1 VSRKVRKSERPEDK
15 TEKYNTLIYEIK
27 TSGLSDFPTSG
38 LKTKHMSLITQV
50 DQDIKQ
56 AMLAKQPDR
65 LRGLRA
71 IKSALLLARTEK
83 GAAEELTQE
92 AEIKVLQK
100 LIKQRKE
107 SAEIYKTQ
115 NRDDLYQIEME
126 EMKVIEPYLPQ
137 QMSRF
142 EIEGYLQ
149 ELISRLGVTSVSDM
163 GKVMGIASKE
173 LAGQADGRTI
183 SEVVKQLLG

>member
-1 VSRKVRKSERPEDK
+1 
-15 TEKYNTLIYEIK
+15 
-27 TSGLSDFPTSG
+27 
-38 LKTKHMSLITQV
+38 MSLITQV

-107 SAEIYKTQ
+107 SVEIYKTQ
-115 NRDDLYQIEME
+115 NRDDLYAIEME

-163 GKVMGIASKE
+163 GKVMGVASKE
-173 LAGQADGRTI
+173 LAGKADGRTI

>member
-1 VSRKVRKSERPEDK
+1 
-15 TEKYNTLIYEIK
+15 
-27 TSGLSDFPTSG
+27 
-38 LKTKHMSLITQV
+38 MSLINQV

-56 AMLAKQPDR
+56 AMLAKDADK

-83 GAAEELTQE
+83 GASEEITPDAEM
-92 AEIKVLQK
+92 KVLQK
-100 LIKQRKE
+100 LVKQRKE

-115 NRDDLYQIEME
+115 NRDDLYQVEVE
-126 EMKVIEPYLPQ
+126 ELLVIEAYLPK
-137 QMSRF
+137 QMSHG
-142 EIEGYLQ
+142 EVETYLKD
-149 ELISRLGVTSVSDM
+149 LVVRVGATSVKDM
-163 GKVMGIASKE
+163 GKVMGFANKE

>member
-1 VSRKVRKSERPEDK
+1 
-15 TEKYNTLIYEIK
+15 
-27 TSGLSDFPTSG
+27 
-38 LKTKHMSLITQV
+38 MSLINQI

-56 AMLAKQPDR
+56 AMLARQAAR

-83 GAAEELTQE
+83 GAAEELTAE

-100 LIKQRKE
+100 LVKQRKE
-107 SAEIYKTQ
+107 SADIYKAQ
-115 NRDDLYQIEME
+115 NRDDLYQVEME
-126 EMKVIEPYLPQ
+126 EMQVIEPYLPK
-137 QMSRF
+137 QMTRF
-142 EIEGYLQ
+142 EVEGYLQ
-149 ELISRLGVTSVSDM
+149 ELISRVGATSVSDM
-163 GKVMGIASKE
+163 GKIMGIANKE

>member
-1 VSRKVRKSERPEDK
+1 
-15 TEKYNTLIYEIK
+15 
-27 TSGLSDFPTSG
+27 
-38 LKTKHMSLITQV
+38 MSLINQI

-56 AMLAKQPDR
+56 AMLARQADR

-83 GAAEELTQE
+83 GAAEDLTKE

-100 LIKQRKE
+100 LVKQRKE
-107 SAEIYKTQ
+107 SAEIYKAQ
-115 NRDDLYQIEME
+115 NREDLYNVEME

-137 QMSRF
+137 QMTRF
-142 EIEGYLQ
+142 EIEGYVQ
-149 ELISRLGVTSVSDM
+149 ELIARTGATSVADM
-163 GKVMGIASKE
+163 GKIMGIANKE

>member
-1 VSRKVRKSERPEDK
+1 M
-15 TEKYNTLIYEIK
+15 LINQI
-27 TSGLSDFPTSG
+27 
-38 LKTKHMSLITQV
+38 

-56 AMLAKQPDR
+56 AMLAKQQDR

-71 IKSALLLARTEK
+71 IKSALLLAKTEK
-83 GAAEELTQE
+83 GAAEDLTPE

-100 LIKQRKE
+100 LVKQRKE

-115 NRDDLYQIEME
+115 NREDLYEIEIE
-126 EMKVIEPYLPQ
+126 EMKVIELYLPQ
-137 QMSRF
+137 QMTRF

-149 ELISRLGVTSVSDM
+149 EVITRIGATSVSDM
-163 GKVMGIASKE
+163 GKVMGIANKE